1 MEKIDLIWLNV
12 CDEMGRIDSNLVCL
26 MGNLHE
32 FWERTKNPE
41 QKALAVDALNKL
53 TGQIIPELN
62 TFLNALEDSRTK

>member
-1 MEKIDLIWLNV
+1 MEKIDLIWLNI
-12 CDEMGRIDSNLVCL
+12 CEEMERIDGNLVCL

-41 QKALAVDALNKL
+41 QKALAGDALDKL

-62 TFLNALEDSRTK
+62 NFLNALEDSRTK